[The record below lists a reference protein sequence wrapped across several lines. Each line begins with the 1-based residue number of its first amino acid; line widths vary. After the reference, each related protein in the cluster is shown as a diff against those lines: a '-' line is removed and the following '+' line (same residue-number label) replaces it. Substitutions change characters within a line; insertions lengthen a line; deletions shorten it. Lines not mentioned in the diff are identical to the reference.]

1 MGFLIFRKKGS
12 FFLPG
17 VMWATAT
24 SRNVGGHIGIV
35 QGFDTCNNGESN
47 VQDMETWDMQGCM
60 DNDSKIIVLHPLFGC
75 TFRRTSK

>member
-1 MGFLIFRKKGS
+1 
-12 FFLPG
+12 
-17 VMWATAT
+17 MWAK

-35 QGFDTCNNGESN
+35 QGFDTRNNGESN

-75 TFRRTSK
+75 CKGYLQTDLNKTFIAFQTPVVDFR